1 MKTGNGVTFLG
12 HLLDKVC
19 AADLLHREHR
29 LALGVR
35 IEQLLAETGLN
46 RLQFRDHI
54 RAELNELRGWLSGTR
69 DLTMDALTE
78 ICALFHISIS
88 DLVTEQG

>member
-1 MKTGNGVTFLG
+1 MKTGNGLTFLG
-12 HLLDKVC
+12 RLLDKVC

-29 LALGVR
+29 LALGAR
-35 IEQLLAETGLN
+35 IEHLLAETGLN
-46 RLQFRDHI
+46 RLQFRDQI

-69 DLTMDALTE
+69 DLTLDTLTE
-78 ICALFHISIS
+78 ICALFHISIG